1 MPAGARR
8 VTDTKNTAKTES
20 SATLF
25 ALYIST
31 ATNRYRAMRER
42 VYRTEAVIIRRSD
55 LGEAD
60 RLLTL
65 ITPTGKRRVVAK
77 GARKTIS
84 RLAGHI
90 ELFTHASML
99 LAVGR
104 NLDIVTQSVI
114 LHSFDSLRADLR
126 RIGAAYY
133 AAELI
138 DRLTEE
144 EDENRPAFELLVAT
158 LEALDTTRSPDLV
171 LRFYELR
178 LLGYLGYRPQL
189 YHCAACQETLTE
201 EAGRFSPLAGG
212 VLCPRCAP
220 SDQGA
225 LPLGLNAFKLLR
237 FLQAQ
242 PLDAVERL
250 NISAA
255 VRGETEKVL
264 RIYIRRILE
273 RDLKSVAFLEE
284 VNSGPGTFQPSHKE

>member
-1 MPAGARR
+1 
-8 VTDTKNTAKTES
+8 
-20 SATLF
+20 
-25 ALYIST
+25 
-31 ATNRYRAMRER
+31 MRER

-55 LGEAD
+55 FGEAD

-65 ITPTGKRRVVAK
+65 VTPQGKRRVVAK
-77 GARKTIS
+77 GARKTTS

-90 ELFTHASML
+90 ELFTHASLL
-99 LAVGR
+99 LAIGR

-114 LHSFDSLRADLR
+114 LHSFDNLRGDLR

-144 EDENRPAFELLVAT
+144 DDENRPAFELLVAT
-158 LEALDTTRSPDLV
+158 LLALDTTRNRDLA
-171 LRFYELR
+171 LRFYELH

-189 YHCAACQETLTE
+189 YHCAVCQAALTE
-201 EAGRFSPLAGG
+201 EASRFSPTGGG

-220 SDQGA
+220 GDRAA
-225 LPLGLNAFKLLR
+225 LPISLSAFKLLR

-242 PLDAVERL
+242 PLEAIERL
-250 NISAA
+250 NISPV
-255 VRGETEKVL
+255 VRDEAEQLL
-264 RIYIRRILE
+264 RAYIRRILE

-284 VNSGPGTFQPSHKE
+284 VNTQHY

>member
-1 MPAGARR
+1 
-8 VTDTKNTAKTES
+8 
-20 SATLF
+20 
-25 ALYIST
+25 
-31 ATNRYRAMRER
+31 MRDR

-55 LGEAD
+55 FAEAD

-65 ITPTGKRRVVAK
+65 FTPQGKRRVVAK
-77 GARKTIS
+77 GARKTTS

-90 ELFTHASML
+90 ELFTHATLL

-114 LHSFDSLRADLR
+114 LHGFDTLRGDLR

-158 LEALDTTRSPDLV
+158 LAALDASRNIDLA
-171 LRFYELR
+171 LRFYELH

-189 YHCAACQETLTE
+189 YHCAVCQEALTE
-201 EAGRFSPLAGG
+201 EADRFSPAGGG
-212 VLCPRCAP
+212 VLCPRCAAGDRAAMP
-220 SDQGA
+220 MS
-225 LPLGLNAFKLLR
+225 LSAFKLLR

-242 PLDAVERL
+242 PLEAIERL
-250 NISAA
+250 NISPA
-255 VRGETEKVL
+255 VREETEQLL
-264 RIYIRRILE
+264 RAYIRRILE

-284 VNSGPGTFQPSHKE
+284 VNNAPS

>member
-1 MPAGARR
+1 
-8 VTDTKNTAKTES
+8 
-20 SATLF
+20 
-25 ALYIST
+25 
-31 ATNRYRAMRER
+31 MRER

-55 LGEAD
+55 FGEAD

-77 GARKTIS
+77 GARKTTS

-90 ELFTHASML
+90 ELFTHATLL

-114 LHSFDSLRADLR
+114 LHGYDNLRADLK

-138 DRLTEE
+138 DRLIEE
-144 EDENRPAFELLVAT
+144 EDENQPAFELLLAA
-158 LEALDTTRSPDLV
+158 LGALDSSRNVDLV
-171 LRFYELR
+171 LRYYELH

-189 YHCAACQETLTE
+189 YHCAACQEVLSE
-201 EAGRFSPLAGG
+201 DANRFSPTAGG
-212 VLCPRCAP
+212 ALCPRCAP
-220 SDQGA
+220 ADRAATPMS
-225 LPLGLNAFKLLR
+225 LSAFKLLR

-242 PLDAVERL
+242 PIEAIERL
-250 NISAA
+250 SISGPTRAEA
-255 VRGETEKVL
+255 EKLL
-264 RIYIRRILE
+264 RAYIRRILE

-284 VNSGPGTFQPSHKE
+284 ITNPKLEIRD

>member
-1 MPAGARR
+1 MVHLVILSSCHP
-8 VTDTKNTAKTES
+8 VT
-20 SATLF
+20 
-25 ALYIST
+25 
-31 ATNRYRAMRER
+31 AMRDR

-55 LGEAD
+55 FGEAD

-65 ITPTGKRRVVAK
+65 ITPQGKRRVVAK
-77 GARKTIS
+77 GARKTTS

-90 ELFTHASML
+90 ELFTHASLL

-104 NLDIVTQSVI
+104 NLDIVTQSAI
-114 LHSFDSLRADLR
+114 LHGFDTLRGDLR

-158 LEALDTTRSPDLV
+158 LGALDSARIPDLA
-171 LRFYELR
+171 LRYYELH

-189 YHCAACQETLTE
+189 YHCAACQEALTE
-201 EAGRFSPLAGG
+201 AANRFSPLAGG
-212 VLCPRCAP
+212 MLCPRCAVGNRAAV
-220 SDQGA
+220 SIS
-225 LPLGLNAFKLLR
+225 LNAFKLLR

-242 PLDAVERL
+242 PIEAIERL
-250 NISAA
+250 NISPA
-255 VRGETEKVL
+255 VRDEAEQLL
-264 RIYIRRILE
+264 RAYIRRILE

-284 VNSGPGTFQPSHKE
+284 VNNNPF